1 MRIIPLPSHVGKSQ
15 NSHFVLPREQS
26 QCGRY
31 SLDGGCG
38 RDAGGRD
45 GGTSDGWTDGQ
56 REPCSP
62 RSTRD
67 PGGHVCS
74 CPEHTPCAG
83 GLGLPL
89 PRVMPVGRGGLRFP
103 CAVKRHRWHSDLLTP
118 CSAQGLPRGKA
129 LQLCGPSP
137 AKHMQV
143 VVGPPLEGLAQCLA
157 ADWARSWGPPSHL
170 PELLS
175 RERGR
180 VGSPGAPPR
189 KPLGLTPSE
198 GCPAGTATDL
208 TATRLPRARAVWLR
222 FRARLCS
229 SADAAVAPAATFR
242 PVSAWG
248 RVRACARA
256 RAFRGSACCC

>member
-1 MRIIPLPSHVGKSQ
+1 MLLSRAHSLCWGTGAPTAKGDACGAWWAQVPLRCQETTLAFRP
-15 NSHFVLPREQS
+15 
-26 QCGRY
+26 
-31 SLDGGCG
+31 
-38 RDAGGRD
+38 A
-45 GGTSDGWTDGQ
+45 
-56 REPCSP
+56 
-62 RSTRD
+62 
-67 PGGHVCS
+67 
-74 CPEHTPCAG
+74 HT
-83 GLGLPL
+83 
-89 PRVMPVGRGGLRFP
+89 
-103 CAVKRHRWHSDLLTP
+103 LL
-118 CSAQGLPRGKA
+118 CQGLPRGKS

-180 VGSPGAPPR
+180 EGSPGAPPR

-242 PVSAWG
+242 RVSAWG

-256 RAFRGSACCC
+256 RAFRGSVCCC

>member
-1 MRIIPLPSHVGKSQ
+1 M
-15 NSHFVLPREQS
+15 
-26 QCGRY
+26 
-31 SLDGGCG
+31 
-38 RDAGGRD
+38 
-45 GGTSDGWTDGQ
+45 
-56 REPCSP
+56 
-62 RSTRD
+62 
-67 PGGHVCS
+67 CS

-89 PRVMPVGRGGLRFP
+89 PRVTPVGRGGLRFP
-103 CAVKRHRWHSDLLTP
+103 CAVRRQRWHSDLLTP
-118 CSAQGLPRGKA
+118 CSAQGLPRGKS

-180 VGSPGAPPR
+180 EGSPGAPPR

-242 PVSAWG
+242 RVSAWG
-248 RVRACARA
+248 RVRACARLSGLCVLLLSRCLRVLDTTA
-256 RAFRGSACCC
+256 FSPLPGHPPTQISLSRDSRKSRAQKPFQQRYLGVGAGWGGAGAWTWLLRGAAE